1 MRQEISV
8 RDCQKGKGEGE
19 GDAVDDDEWLMRLCC
34 VGVIKDRRCTFVQ
47 HCIRA
52 IFCYWPVSSPRN
64 LTTYDNATR
73 MYPRAHKMTTYF
85 LTPSHQALSME

>member
-34 VGVIKDRRCTFVQ
+34 VTWCQKRSSMY
-47 HCIRA
+47 IRTA
-52 IFCYWPVSSPRN
+52 LYTSDFLL
-64 LTTYDNATR
+64 LTR
-73 MYPRAHKMTTYF
+73 LKPEK
-85 LTPSHQALSME
+85 SEGI

>member
-34 VGVIKDRRCTFVQ
+34 VGVIKDRRCKFVQ

-52 IFCYWPVSSPRN
+52 IFCY
-64 LTTYDNATR
+64 
-73 MYPRAHKMTTYF
+73 
-85 LTPSHQALSME
+85 

>member
-34 VGVIKDRRCTFVQ
+34 VTWCQKRSLLY
-47 HCIRA
+47 IRTA
-52 IFCYWPVSSPRN
+52 LYTS
-64 LTTYDNATR
+64 D
-73 MYPRAHKMTTYF
+73 F
-85 LTPSHQALSME
+85 LLLAGLKPKKSEDI

>member
-34 VGVIKDRRCTFVQ
+34 VGVINNRRCTFVH

-52 IFCYWPVSSPRN
+52 IFCY
-64 LTTYDNATR
+64 
-73 MYPRAHKMTTYF
+73 
-85 LTPSHQALSME
+85 